1 MQKQN
6 GFIQTLLLALVL
18 FIIAGVGSYY
28 YFTNKKITSVPT
40 NTSIVA
46 EYQTDYKEAA
56 KNAPTVIS
64 ASDLKNV
71 SASLDS
77 TDLNQIDSE
86 LNLLSADSS
95 TF

>member
-40 NTSIVA
+40 NTSITA
-46 EYQTDYKEAA
+46 EYQTDYQQAA

-71 SASLDS
+71 SVSLDS

-86 LNLLSADSS
+86 LKLLSADSS